1 MKGRVGR
8 LITICLLVSAAGL
21 LPLSAG
27 CQRAKPPRVV
37 SPPLVTPRVET
48 PVLARVAVA
57 TATAAAIA
65 SAGYPEPPAT
75 VQSQDAY
82 PSTAEPTAEIP
93 PTEAPPEP
101 TEAPTAAATAAPTP
115 TAAEAPTEVPTLAP
129 TAVPTP
135 EVAPPTPLPEIA
147 YRVKGGDSV
156 GSIAVLFN
164 STTAA
169 ILARNGLSHA
179 SLVRVGQTLIIPAAS
194 PQAIPTGSVIHHAVQ
209 AGETLDL
216 IAGYYRTTAA
226 AIQALNPA
234 QSATD
239 DLSAGTV
246 LTVIA
251 GSEAPPRN
259 HVVQVGESLG
269 LIAESYGITVQS
281 LARANGLT
289 DPSSIR
295 VGQTLIVP

>member
-1 MKGRVGR
+1 
-8 LITICLLVSAAGL
+8 
-21 LPLSAG
+21 
-27 CQRAKPPRVV
+27 
-37 SPPLVTPRVET
+37 VTPRVET

-93 PTEAPPEP
+93 PTEAPSEP
-101 TEAPTAAATAAPTP
+101 TEAPTAAPTAAPTP

-129 TAVPTP
+129 TVVPTP

>member
-48 PVLARVAVA
+48 PILARVAVA
-57 TATAAAIA
+57 TATAAAVA

-93 PTEAPPEP
+93 STEAPPEP
-101 TEAPTAAATAAPTP
+101 TEAPTAAPTAAATAAPTP
-115 TAAEAPTEVPTLAP
+115 TEVPMLAP